1 MKRKRVLLSAVA
13 ALVLL
18 AMSGCGRSATVT
30 ELSVVPEPVFMV
42 QKEGSYTLHSN
53 IKLSVA
59 GIGQNSPTLKYV
71 TKALRSARFRPSLV
85 SASQDSDVEL
95 VLNDTL
101 NPELGDEGYLLEV
114 RSGGIRLSAN
124 SGTGLLY
131 GCQTLLQ
138 MLPADVTRVSYA
150 TVSLPECTILDHPC
164 YGWRGVAVDDSCG
177 VLGAKFMRRLVDAMS
192 LYKLN
197 RLRLRPPAD
206 ADSEDVAGVVEY
218 AASRNVAVEVM
229 DSCGWAMET
238 DTVFCVN
245 GFYEGLE
252 RAREGC
258 VVVMSPS
265 DYCSYNRYQADARYQ
280 PAADAGVVTLSRVY
294 TFKPVP
300 EGTAARL
307 AEMVAGACGRY
318 TAKAGSDARG
328 AEYMLLPRMLALAEV
343 LWSPA
348 EVRDWSRFRRKVE
361 VQKDRLAAHGYSY
374 CEGSFT
380 PLFAA
385 RRVDE
390 TTMNIEVSTEVPN
403 TYIFYTTDGSTPTRE
418 SAVYIGPVN
427 LQRGTHIK
435 LLPVY
440 KGVDRDSV
448 YEFVIK

>member
-1 MKRKRVLLSAVA
+1 MLAVA
-13 ALVLL
+13 AVMLLL
-18 AMSGCGRSATVT
+18 ASACGRSAQVK

-42 QKEGSYTLHSN
+42 QKEGSFTLHSSL
-53 IKLSVA
+53 KMSVT
-59 GIGQNSPTLKYV
+59 GIGQNSPTIKYV
-71 TKALRSARFRPSLV
+71 MKMLRSAHFRPSLV

-101 NPELGDEGYLLEV
+101 NTELGDEGYLLEV
-114 RSGGIRLSAN
+114 RNGGIRLSAN
-124 SGTGLLY
+124 SGAGLLY

-138 MLPADVTRVSYA
+138 MLPADVTRTVYTA
-150 TVSLPECTILDHPC
+150 VSLPECTILDYPRFE
-164 YGWRGVAVDDSCG
+164 WRGVALDDSCG
-177 VLGAKFMRRLVDAMS
+177 VLGMKFMRHMVDVMS

-197 RLRLRPPAD
+197 RLRLRLPAD
-206 ADSEDVAGVVEY
+206 ADSDDVAEMMEY
-218 AASRNVAVEVM
+218 AASQNVAVEVM
-229 DSCGWAMET
+229 DSCGWDMET
-238 DTVFCVN
+238 DTVFCTA

-258 VVVMSPS
+258 AVVMSPA
-265 DYCSYNRYQADARYQ
+265 DYCSFGRYQADARYQ
-280 PAADAGVVTLSRVY
+280 PKAEAGVVTMARVY
-294 TFKPVP
+294 SFEPVP
-300 EGTAARL
+300 EGTPARL
-307 AEMVAGACGRY
+307 AEMIAGACGFY
-318 TAKAGSDARG
+318 AAKAGSDSRG
-328 AEYMLLPRMLALAEV
+328 AEYMLLPRLLAMAEV

-348 EVRDWSRFRRKVE
+348 ESRDWGRFRRKLE
-361 VQKDRLAAHGYSY
+361 VQKDRLAARGYNY

-380 PLFAA
+380 PIFAA

-390 TTMNIEVSTEVPN
+390 STMNIEIATEVPN
-403 TYIFYTTDGSTPTRE
+403 TYIFYTTDGTAPTRE

>member
-1 MKRKRVLLSAVA
+1 MKRDRISLMAVA

-18 AMSGCGRSATVT
+18 LAAACGRSATVT

-42 QKEGSYTLHSN
+42 QKEGSYTLHSSL
-53 IKLSVA
+53 KMSVT

-71 TKALRSARFRPSLV
+71 MKALRSAHFRPSLV

-101 NPELGDEGYLLEV
+101 NTELGDEGYLLEV

-124 SGTGLLY
+124 SAAGLLY

-138 MLPADVTRVSYA
+138 LLPADVTRTAYA
-150 TVSLPECTILDHPC
+150 AVSLPECTILDYPRF
-164 YGWRGVAVDDSCG
+164 GWRGVAVDDSCG
-177 VLGAKFMRRLVDAMS
+177 VLGMKFMRRMVDAMS

-197 RLRLRPPAD
+197 RLRLRLPVD
-206 ADSEDVAGVVEY
+206 ADTEDVEGMVEY
-218 AASRNVAVEVM
+218 AASQNVVVEVM
-229 DSCGWAMET
+229 DSCGWDVET
-238 DTVFCVN
+238 DTVFCTN

-258 VVVMSPS
+258 DVVMSPAE
-265 DYCSYNRYQADARYQ
+265 YCSFNRYQADARYQ
-280 PAADAGVVTLSRVY
+280 PKADAGVVTLSRVY
-294 TFKPVP
+294 GFEPVP
-300 EGTAARL
+300 EGTTARL
-307 AEMVAGACGRY
+307 AEMIVGACGCY
-318 TAKAGSDARG
+318 TAKAESDARG

-348 EVRDWSRFRRKVE
+348 DGRDWSRFRRKVE
-361 VQKDRLAAHGYSY
+361 LQKDRLAARGYNY

-390 TTMNIEVSTEVPN
+390 TTMNIEIATEVPN
-403 TYIFYTTDGSTPTRE
+403 TYIFYTTDGTAPTRE